1 MIYSYTAFGIGHDT
15 NSNKIPMG
23 MSHGL
28 PTFYNQK
35 LLEIASAN
43 DAFFSVCIAMIK
55 LRSCGGGRYK
65 LIVGEKVIE
74 MMGNVVLLK
83 LQNQ

>member
-1 MIYSYTAFGIGHDT
+1 MIHHYIMLGIGHRIK
-15 NSNKIPMG
+15 SNKILMEI
-23 MSHGL
+23 SHGV

-83 LQNQ
+83 LRNQ